1 MKLSKL
7 MMRGLPPMVGVGAV
21 VLFLVQTRPP
31 ADATPA
37 TPPVVEARQAGG
49 IRAEGHVV
57 AYPGAMVTVGTE
69 VKGTIAELRV
79 EEKSV
84 VKKGEVLA
92 LLSTTQQ
99 RAALSESRAQ
109 LSEARALLRQA
120 AVDLEREKRLEE
132 AGVVTAQALDLAHR
146 DRDVAQARVEMGRAR
161 VKTLESVLDKA
172 RIVAPIDGVVISRMV
187 HPGETVSEGTPL
199 LTIADLSRVRVE
211 AEVDEFDAG
220 RVEVGTRV
228 EVSAEGFDDQSWNG
242 RVEDIPDAVVDRRL
256 KPQDPGRPVDTRV
269 LLVKVALA
277 EPTPLK
283 LNQRVDLSLTPK
295 SDTPSTLGQ
304 ARAESSG
311 TAAR

>member
-7 MMRGLPPMVGVGAV
+7 MTRGLLPLVGVGAV
-21 VLFLVQTRPP
+21 VMVLMQTRRPVE
-31 ADATPA
+31 ATPA
-37 TPPVVEARQAGG
+37 TPPAVEARQAGG
-49 IRAEGHVV
+49 IRTEGHVV

-69 VKGTIAELRV
+69 VAGTLTELRV

-92 LLSTTQQ
+92 LLSTTEQ

-109 LSEARALLRQA
+109 LSEARAQLRQA
-120 AVDLEREKRLEE
+120 AVDLERQQRLKE
-132 AGVVTAQALDLAHR
+132 AGVVTAQMLDLAHR
-146 DRDVAQARVEMGRAR
+146 DRDVAQARVALAQAR
-161 VKTLESVLDKA
+161 VKALESVVDKA
-172 RIVAPIDGVVISRMV
+172 RIVAPIDGVVISRRV
-187 HPGETVSEGTPL
+187 HPGETVSEGTQL

-220 RVEVGTRV
+220 RVEVGAPV
-228 EVSAEGFDDQSWNG
+228 EVSAEGFDDQTWKG

-256 KPQDPGRPVDTRV
+256 KPQDSGRPVDTRV

-283 LNQRVDLSLTPK
+283 LNQRVELSLLPK
-295 SDTPSTLGQ
+295 SGTPSSPGQ
-304 ARAESSG
+304 ARTGASG